1 MATSKIPNSGQVRFY
16 RGLAAVLV
24 GVALNY
30 FGDRLL
36 NVQVEL
42 YRGIQGFGGMWIL
55 DMFLLPFIVG
65 FVVAIIFGFGGR
77 WLSYFPPM
85 IVRMISYYEIAYI
98 TGVPDGTSLL
108 PLGWW
113 GFFVILVVES
123 SAFGGIIGEVI
134 IKGNYGRSP
143 RHKVY
148 KDKIGSNESD
158 LEA

>member
-1 MATSKIPNSGQVRFY
+1 MAINKKSSSSQFRFY
-16 RGLAAVLV
+16 KGLAAVFV

-36 NVQVEL
+36 DVHVEL
-42 YRGIQGFGGMWIL
+42 YRGIQGFGGMWII

-65 FVVAIIFGFGGR
+65 FVVALIFGFGGK
-77 WLSYFPPM
+77 WLSYFPPL
-85 IVRMISYYEIAYI
+85 IVRLISYYEISNI
-98 TGVPDGTSLL
+98 SGVPQGASLV
-108 PLGWW
+108 PMGWW
-113 GFFVILVVES
+113 VFFVILAVES

-148 KDKIGSNESD
+148 KEKSSNNGSD